1 MVCGKYVYESECGA
15 KLSPVL
21 LLSVSDMSV
30 ALFSPPP
37 KFDFYVACPLE
48 VDVVF
53 PHDLLRNDF
62 PRAMKKVKEGRET
75 SLPPFDAVCSRKEGE
90 GLKKEPIFSQKGPSR
105 TRTRARGNVEC

>member
-37 KFDFYVACPLE
+37 KFDFSSA
-48 VDVVF
+48 VVF

-62 PRAMKKVKEGRET
+62 PRAMKKVKEGRENFSS
-75 SLPPFDAVCSRKEGE
+75 SL
-90 GLKKEPIFSQKGPSR
+90 
-105 TRTRARGNVEC
+105 

>member
-37 KFDFYVACPLE
+37 KFDFYVVPCPLE

-62 PRAMKKVKEGRET
+62 PRAMKKVKEGRENFSS
-75 SLPPFDAVCSRKEGE
+75 SL
-90 GLKKEPIFSQKGPSR
+90 
-105 TRTRARGNVEC
+105 

>member
-1 MVCGKYVYESECGA
+1 MLLGRDVRARLSDLSGYVHAIYPSKLWCMDEYVYESECGA

-37 KFDFYVACPLE
+37 KFDFYVACPL
-48 VDVVF
+48 DVVF

-62 PRAMKKVKEGRET
+62 PRAMKKVKEGRENFSS
-75 SLPPFDAVCSRKEGE
+75 SL
-90 GLKKEPIFSQKGPSR
+90 
-105 TRTRARGNVEC
+105 